1 MKFRTTFF
9 AMTTL
14 ALILGNFSAEAKM
27 VCWKD
32 KDGVHTC
39 GNAVPPEYAQ
49 QSTKRLN
56 KQGVTVEKTARAKTG
71 KELKKEREMKREQAE
86 KDKEERRIANAQARK
101 DLVLLQTYNSEDE
114 LELARDGKIAV
125 LDSRIKHNQ
134 QIITKLE
141 TSQAELQ
148 KDAAAIER
156 SGKPVPDT
164 LRKDLNEIEDRISK
178 RQKVNEQHAKDQGE
192 VRETFIADIARY
204 RELKGL
210 N

>member
-1 MKFRTTFF
+1 MKFRSTFF
-9 AMTTL
+9 AITTL
-14 ALILGNFSAEAKM
+14 ALILGSFSVDAKM

-71 KELKKEREMKREQAE
+71 EELKKERKIKREQAE
-86 KDKEERRIANAQARK
+86 KDKEERRIANKQARK

-134 QIITKLE
+134 QVITKLE
-141 TSQAELQ
+141 TSQADLQ
-148 KDAAAIER
+148 KDAEAIER

-164 LRKDLNEIEDRISK
+164 LRKDLNDVENRISK
-178 RQKVNEQHAKDQGE
+178 RQQVNEQYANEQGE
-192 VRETFIADIARY
+192 VRETFTADIARY

>member
-9 AMTTL
+9 AITTW
-14 ALILGNFSAEAKM
+14 ALILGSFSVEAKM

-71 KELKKEREMKREQAE
+71 EELKKERAMKREQAE
-86 KDKEERRIANAQARK
+86 KDKEERRIANIQARK

-134 QIITKLE
+134 QVIAKLE
-141 TSQAELQ
+141 SSQAELQ
-148 KDAAAIER
+148 KEAAAIER
-156 SGKPVPDT
+156 SGKPVPET
-164 LRKDLNEIEDRISK
+164 LRKDLDDVESRISK
-178 RQKVNEQHAKDQGE
+178 RQRVNEQYANEQGE

-204 RELKGL
+204 RELKGT